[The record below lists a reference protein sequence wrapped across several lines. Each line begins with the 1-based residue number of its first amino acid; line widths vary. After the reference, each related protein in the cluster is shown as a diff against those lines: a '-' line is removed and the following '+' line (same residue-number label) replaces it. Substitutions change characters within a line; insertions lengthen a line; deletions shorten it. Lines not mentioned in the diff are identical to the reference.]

1 MSDLNLKSFNPL
13 YPMRI
18 HQYDELLNDQN
29 QNVMDKINSIIDYL
43 NQVGKLTNDV
53 VKDWNTVYQYVMG
66 MSGSTL
72 NRPTANLYVGVSYF
86 DIDLGKPI
94 YCKQFTPSII
104 WVDSTGTTV

>member
-1 MSDLNLKSFNPL
+1 LSDLNLTSFNPL

-18 HQYDELLNDQN
+18 HPYDELLNDQN
-29 QNVMDKINSIIDYL
+29 ANVMDKINSIIDYL

-53 VKDWNTVYQYVMG
+53 VKDWNAVYSYVMG
-66 MSGSTL
+66 LSGSTAK
-72 NRPTANLYVGVSYF
+72 RPTSYLYVGLPYF

-94 YCKQFTPSII
+94 YCKQITPTII

>member
-1 MSDLNLKSFNPL
+1 
-13 YPMRI
+13 MRI

-66 MSGSTL
+66 LSGTTA
-72 NRPTANLYVGVSYF
+72 NRPSSNLYVGLSYF
-86 DIDLGKPI
+86 DTNLGKPI
-94 YCKQFTPSII
+94 YCKQFNPSII